1 MVQLTRSLAEE
12 SGLSMPDYEVLVML
26 TDTPEGRVR
35 MAALADKL
43 EWERSRLSH
52 HIRRMEAR
60 GLVERRECQEDGRG
74 AFVGITPLGQ
84 RTIER
89 AAPGHVSAVRR
100 HFIDVL
106 GKDGLDAL
114 EKALEEDS
122 VGRVQLGERTSD
134 PIAYAR
140 RFRDGD
146 GEHLILIAQRPIAF
160 QVSSVM
166 PEPRDGLPP
175 KGDIRVKSSVMVIRA
190 R

>member
-1 MVQLTRSLAEE
+1 MNTGGDEDVRWLDPHEQAVWRRWLFSQRHLMVQLTRSLAEE

-35 MAALADKL
+35 MAVLADLL

-52 HIRRMEAR
+52 HIRRMETR

-100 HFIDVL
+100 HFIDAL
-106 GKDGLDAL
+106 GEDGLDAL
-114 EKALEEDS
+114 DTAL
-122 VGRVQLGERTSD
+122 GRLAA
-134 PIAYAR
+134 PHA
-140 RFRDGD
+140 
-146 GEHLILIAQRPIAF
+146 
-160 QVSSVM
+160 
-166 PEPRDGLPP
+166 
-175 KGDIRVKSSVMVIRA
+175 
-190 R
+190 

>member
-1 MVQLTRSLAEE
+1 METGGDDDVRWLDPHEQAVWRRWLFSQRHLMVQLTRSLAEE

-52 HIRRMEAR
+52 HIRRMESR

-114 EKALEEDS
+114 EKAL
-122 VGRVQLGERTSD
+122 GRLAAPQ
-134 PIAYAR
+134 A
-140 RFRDGD
+140 
-146 GEHLILIAQRPIAF
+146 
-160 QVSSVM
+160 
-166 PEPRDGLPP
+166 
-175 KGDIRVKSSVMVIRA
+175 
-190 R
+190 

>member
-1 MVQLTRSLAEE
+1 MDAGGDDDVRWLDPHEQAVWRQWLFSQRHLMVQLTRSLAEE

-35 MAALADKL
+35 MAALADLL

-106 GKDGLDAL
+106 GQDGLEAL
-114 EKALEEDS
+114 ETAL
-122 VGRVQLGERTSD
+122 GRLEGPPART
-134 PIAYAR
+134 
-140 RFRDGD
+140 
-146 GEHLILIAQRPIAF
+146 
-160 QVSSVM
+160 
-166 PEPRDGLPP
+166 
-175 KGDIRVKSSVMVIRA
+175 
-190 R
+190 

>member
-1 MVQLTRSLAEE
+1 MRWLDPHEQEVWRRWLYSQRHLLVQLTRSLAEE

-35 MAALADKL
+35 MAALADSL

-89 AAPGHVSAVRR
+89 AAPGHVAAVRR
-100 HFIDVL
+100 HFIDQL
-106 GKDGLDAL
+106 GTDGLHAL
-114 EKALEEDS
+114 DTAL
-122 VGRVQLGERTSD
+122 GRLD
-134 PIAYAR
+134 PAKQQI
-140 RFRDGD
+140 
-146 GEHLILIAQRPIAF
+146 
-160 QVSSVM
+160 
-166 PEPRDGLPP
+166 
-175 KGDIRVKSSVMVIRA
+175 
-190 R
+190 

>member
-1 MVQLTRSLAEE
+1 MNLVDDDEVRWLDPHEQAVWRQWLFSQRHLMVQLTRSLAEE
-12 SGLSMPDYEVLVML
+12 SGLSMPDYEVLVAL

-35 MAALADKL
+35 MAALADLL

-100 HFIDVL
+100 HFIDQL
-106 GKDGLDAL
+106 GEDGLDAL
-114 EKALEEDS
+114 DRAL
-122 VGRVQLGERTSD
+122 GRLDTPRT
-134 PIAYAR
+134 
-140 RFRDGD
+140 
-146 GEHLILIAQRPIAF
+146 
-160 QVSSVM
+160 
-166 PEPRDGLPP
+166 
-175 KGDIRVKSSVMVIRA
+175 
-190 R
+190 

>member
-1 MVQLTRSLAEE
+1 MNPGTEDEDVRWLDPHEQAVWRRWLFSQRHLMVQLTRSLAEE

-35 MAALADKL
+35 MAALADLL

-89 AAPGHVSAVRR
+89 AAPGHVTAVRR
-100 HFIDVL
+100 FFIDRL
-106 GKDGLDAL
+106 GPDGVDAL
-114 EKALEEDS
+114 ETALARLDAQETQGS
-122 VGRVQLGERTSD
+122 PART
-134 PIAYAR
+134 PA
-140 RFRDGD
+140 
-146 GEHLILIAQRPIAF
+146 
-160 QVSSVM
+160 
-166 PEPRDGLPP
+166 
-175 KGDIRVKSSVMVIRA
+175 
-190 R
+190 

>member
-1 MVQLTRSLAEE
+1 MDKGGDDDVRWLDPHEQAVWRRWLFSQRHLMVQLTRSLAEE

-35 MAALADKL
+35 MAVLADKL

-106 GKDGLDAL
+106 GEDGLDAL
-114 EKALEEDS
+114 EKAL
-122 VGRVQLGERTSD
+122 GRLSAPQ
-134 PIAYAR
+134 A
-140 RFRDGD
+140 
-146 GEHLILIAQRPIAF
+146 
-160 QVSSVM
+160 
-166 PEPRDGLPP
+166 
-175 KGDIRVKSSVMVIRA
+175 
-190 R
+190 

>member
-1 MVQLTRSLAEE
+1 MTCQLHRYTDLVDEDEVRWLDPREQAVWRRWLFSQRHLMGQLTRSLAAE

-35 MAALADKL
+35 MAALADLL

-100 HFIDVL
+100 HFIDEL
-106 GKDGLDAL
+106 GPDGVDAL
-114 EKALEEDS
+114 ETAL
-122 VGRVQLGERTSD
+122 GRLDTG
-134 PIAYAR
+134 PAR
-140 RFRDGD
+140 
-146 GEHLILIAQRPIAF
+146 L
-160 QVSSVM
+160 
-166 PEPRDGLPP
+166 
-175 KGDIRVKSSVMVIRA
+175 
-190 R
+190 

>member
-1 MVQLTRSLAEE
+1 MTCQLHGYTDLVDEDEVRWLDPHEQAVWRRWLFSQRHLMVQLTRSLAEE

-35 MAALADKL
+35 MAALADLL

-89 AAPGHVSAVRR
+89 AAPGHVSAVR
-100 HFIDVL
+100 HYFIDRL
-106 GKDGLDAL
+106 GEDGVDALDQALNRLDAPSQH
-114 EKALEEDS
+114 A
-122 VGRVQLGERTSD
+122 
-134 PIAYAR
+134 
-140 RFRDGD
+140 
-146 GEHLILIAQRPIAF
+146 
-160 QVSSVM
+160 
-166 PEPRDGLPP
+166 
-175 KGDIRVKSSVMVIRA
+175 
-190 R
+190 

>member
-1 MVQLTRSLAEE
+1 MGGSSSSDDDVRWLDPREQDVWRQWLFSQRHLMVQLTRSLAEE

-35 MAALADKL
+35 MAALADSL

-89 AAPGHVSAVRR
+89 AAPGHVAAVRR
-100 HFIDVL
+100 FFID
-106 GKDGLDAL
+106 
-114 EKALEEDS
+114 
-122 VGRVQLGERTSD
+122 QLGE
-134 PIAYAR
+134 
-140 RFRDGD
+140 
-146 GEHLILIAQRPIAF
+146 
-160 QVSSVM
+160 
-166 PEPRDGLPP
+166 DGLEAL
-175 KGDIRVKSSVMVIRA
+175 GTALGRLDARQSV
-190 R
+190 

>member
-1 MVQLTRSLAEE
+1 MDAGGDDDVRWLDPREQAVWRQWLFSQRHLMVQLTRSLAEE

-35 MAALADKL
+35 MAALADLL

-106 GKDGLDAL
+106 GQDGLEAL
-114 EKALEEDS
+114 ETAL
-122 VGRVQLGERTSD
+122 GRLEVPQT
-134 PIAYAR
+134 
-140 RFRDGD
+140 
-146 GEHLILIAQRPIAF
+146 
-160 QVSSVM
+160 
-166 PEPRDGLPP
+166 
-175 KGDIRVKSSVMVIRA
+175 RA
-190 R
+190 

>member
-1 MVQLTRSLAEE
+1 MRWLEPREQAVWRRWLFSQRHLMVQLQRSLAEE

-35 MAALADKL
+35 MAALADSL

-100 HFIDVL
+100 HFIDQL
-106 GKDGLDAL
+106 GAEGLDAL
-114 EKALEEDS
+114 DAALA
-122 VGRVQLGERTSD
+122 RLD
-134 PIAYAR
+134 P
-140 RFRDGD
+140 
-146 GEHLILIAQRPIAF
+146 AQN
-160 QVSSVM
+160 QV
-166 PEPRDGLPP
+166 
-175 KGDIRVKSSVMVIRA
+175 
-190 R
+190 

>member
-1 MVQLTRSLAEE
+1 MTRGGDDDDVRWLDPREQAVWRRWLFSQRHLMVQLTRSLAEE

-35 MAALADKL
+35 MAVLADLL

-100 HFIDVL
+100 HFIDQL
-106 GKDGLDAL
+106 GTDGLEAL
-114 EKALEEDS
+114 ETAL
-122 VGRVQLGERTSD
+122 GRLDAEQASL
-134 PIAYAR
+134 
-140 RFRDGD
+140 
-146 GEHLILIAQRPIAF
+146 
-160 QVSSVM
+160 
-166 PEPRDGLPP
+166 
-175 KGDIRVKSSVMVIRA
+175 
-190 R
+190 

>member
-1 MVQLTRSLAEE
+1 MGGADEDDVRWHAPHEQAVWRRWLYSQRHLLVQLTRSLAEE

-35 MAALADKL
+35 MAALADSL

-89 AAPGHVSAVRR
+89 AAPGHVAAVRR
-100 HFIDVL
+100 HFIDQL
-106 GKDGLDAL
+106 GTDGLSAL
-114 EKALEEDS
+114 DTALT
-122 VGRVQLGERTSD
+122 RLD
-134 PIAYAR
+134 P
-140 RFRDGD
+140 
-146 GEHLILIAQRPIAF
+146 AQE
-160 QVSSVM
+160 QVRGV
-166 PEPRDGLPP
+166 
-175 KGDIRVKSSVMVIRA
+175 
-190 R
+190 